1 MKKEYVKPGISVLD
15 MEVENN
21 LMAASGEF
29 KIVDP
34 GEKEVSS
41 ETDMYSTGPSFNI
54 WGGDEE

>member
-1 MKKEYVKPGISVLD
+1 MLD

-34 GEKEVSS
+34 GEKEVKD
-41 ETDMYSTGPSFNI
+41 EIDMYSTGPSFNI

>member
-1 MKKEYVKPGISVLD
+1 MLD